1 MALRYQL
8 LELVDEVTAGVVVSA
23 GEEAW
28 QVLQPARLRVHRDLV
43 VGVAAAVAVA
53 CHHHAVIQLNGA
65 RRAEEGTTIA

>member
-43 VGVAAAVAVA
+43 VGVAAAVAR
-53 CHHHAVIQLNGA
+53 HHHAVIQLNGS
-65 RRAEEGTTIA
+65 R